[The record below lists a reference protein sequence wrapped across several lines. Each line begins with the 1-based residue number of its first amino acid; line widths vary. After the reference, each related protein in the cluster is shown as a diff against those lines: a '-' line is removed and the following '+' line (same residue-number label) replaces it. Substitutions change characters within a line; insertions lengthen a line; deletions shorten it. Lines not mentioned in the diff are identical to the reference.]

1 MNSRRRF
8 KPAANWRTTDT
19 GEGDTK
25 SVVRDYGGGSERES
39 EMRQSITVN
48 LEADSRDVNWEYT
61 AIIIYSETRFMMIID
76 AGCPLF
82 DISVDT
88 I

>member
-1 MNSRRRF
+1 MTNNGYRRGRYE
-8 KPAANWRTTDT
+8 KRC
-19 GEGDTK
+19 E
-25 SVVRDYGGGSERES
+25 RYGGGSERES
-39 EMRQSITVN
+39 EIRQSITVN
-48 LEADSRDVNWEYT
+48 LEADSRDVNREYT